1 MKKSLLILNL
11 IFISSLCFAQEN
23 FLIGKWKYEKMPDHI
38 EIDEQGL
45 KMADNFFKDMTMS
58 FDENN
63 YTLFL
68 MGKSENGT
76 WTSVKETIYEF
87 NSTKG
92 DKYEVEI
99 KKVSDNKIIFKS
111 KDKEWQLI
119 KLLDK

>member
-11 IFISSLCFAQEN
+11 ILLSSLCFSQEN

-45 KMADNFFKDMTMS
+45 KMADIFFKDMTMS

-63 YTLFL
+63 YNLFL

-92 DKYEVEI
+92 NKYEVEI
-99 KKVSDNKIIFKS
+99 KKVSDNQIIFKQ
-111 KDKEWQLI
+111 KDKEWQLV
-119 KLLDK
+119 KLSDK